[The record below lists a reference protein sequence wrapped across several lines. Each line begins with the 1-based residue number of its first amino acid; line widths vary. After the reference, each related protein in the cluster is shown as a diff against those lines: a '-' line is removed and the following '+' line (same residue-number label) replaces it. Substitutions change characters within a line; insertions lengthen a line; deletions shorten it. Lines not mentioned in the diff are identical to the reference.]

1 MRGMPSGNDAGC
13 YLKNILHALLMVSY
27 HVHGQRVMSASLY
40 PTHLKCRR
48 HRVMF

>member
-1 MRGMPSGNDAGC
+1 MRGMPSGNAAGC
-13 YLKNILHALLMVSY
+13 YLKDILHALLMVSH